1 MTTIFEVLTWGREGT
16 RVDGQLTSRLGRGT
30 RFPRGTEF
38 GLQLLMDA
46 WFQGF
51 GTMALDLGTA
61 KEFEECFELFLGK
74 QVWTDDEGH
83 LLDAATKEPV
93 QPRVKAADHYADRLD
108 GSTGSSDGYHYLVL
122 KPQGDE
128 FLRRATAIIASFAI
142 ESEPGGEKARFTIE
156 AADPRYVAHMEQHL
170 YFQTAFDGR
179 LPAA

>member
-16 RVDGQLTSRLGRGT
+16 KVDGQLTSRLGRGT
-30 RFPRGTEF
+30 AFPRGAEF

-74 QVWTDDEGH
+74 QVWTDDDGH
-83 LLDAATKEPV
+83 LLDSATRELVHPK
-93 QPRVKAADHYADRLD
+93 VKAADHYADRLD
-108 GSTGSSDGYHYLVL
+108 GSAGSADGYHYLVL
-122 KPQGDE
+122 KPQGEE
-128 FLRRATAIIASFAI
+128 FLRRATAIIASFTI

-156 AADPRYVAHMEQHL
+156 ATDPKYVAHMDKHR
-170 YFQTAFDGR
+170 YFQTAFTGGQ
-179 LPAA
+179 A